1 MGRGECNPQNTASNN
16 KSIFENIT
24 NVFLMRPMTCATN
37 TNDNAEYQIP
47 ILIPNS
53 NSNINFKQNTNNNTN
68 ANVNMSSLF
77 GFLVLGPLSWRLSPV
92 LDHLP
97 WVAWRGSGVL
107 GHLFRSSVLGYLL
120 PWTAPEFMM
129 GAPKIIIINKVCE
142 YYSFCEK
149 M

>member
-1 MGRGECNPQNTASNN
+1 MP
-16 KSIFENIT
+16 NI
-24 NVFLMRPMTCATN
+24 
-37 TNDNAEYQIP
+37 
-47 ILIPNS
+47 S
-53 NSNINFKQNTNNNTN
+53 NSNTNTKFQFQYQFQTKYQYNNNTN

-107 GHLFRSSVLGYLL
+107 GHLFRSSVLVYLL
-120 PWTAPEFMM
+120 PWRAPEFMM
-129 GAPKIIIINKVCE
+129 GAPKIIIIKVCE